1 MNPVRFIRP
10 RFERFAP
17 LFPLVTLLL
26 VTAVLSP
33 TAKAFEDADN
43 EKKGAAAGAEK
54 QKDEPRAD
62 EVKKPTRNPLTD
74 LIKRGLQSGKTKP
87 AEGSAIKLPAAPETP
102 AGKKANR
109 HAFDPRA
116 PYDKRADDW
125 MRKAL
130 AQIKAGQWKDALE
143 LLQKISELP
152 DDTLFRTEAGT
163 WVSVRTESQ
172 RLFGTAPLELL
183 DEYRVQFGGLARQLL
198 AEALHSG
205 DLAAYGRV
213 AQRYFHTEAG
223 YEAANRLGS
232 LHFDRGEFPVAA
244 HWFRALWQV
253 RAPATRHPLWR
264 LKAAFATKQAGQ
276 FDLSLEILDSLP
288 TAAAI
293 VVAGQSRT
301 SGSWLASAPK
311 IHVPEEVALAEW
323 PVFYGTPRRTGFSMG
338 GEPLL
343 LPRWRLATTESHP
356 VRLQIENLIEDL
368 ADQGTTP
375 LPMLFPTMIGGKV
388 IFRTLHGVQVVDA
401 ATGRALWQ
409 TDESQ
414 PLERL
419 LSGAPAQTDND
430 GNGGLFPGAIMM
442 GRGIR
447 GWNNG
452 GFVGGNTGENGPL
465 SNLLYRNANFGIVSS
480 DGQRL
485 FVIDDPAFLTS
496 RQPANPWG
504 FDQSGNAVTQSACRL
519 NAYNL
524 ESGHPEWEI
533 GGPSSGEPFDPPLAG
548 YFFFGAPVAEGG
560 DLFLVGESTAGETSG
575 QIRLICLD
583 PRSGENKW
591 SQPIA
596 VSEVAIEKDTGRRW
610 LTAQV
615 AVGDGILV
623 CPTSVGWL
631 IALDRVTHSIL
642 WGYRTAAPGP
652 RNNLTGMADNEV
664 QRMVPHVPL
673 GGGWGP
679 APPII
684 AEGRIIYTPPESQVL
699 VCLDESTGKELW
711 TKPRANFQY
720 LAGVFNHEVVL
731 VGRDSVASYK
741 LDGAA
746 SWTAKIP
753 APAGRA
759 VAVAGR
765 LYVPIATGEVWGIDL
780 ENGNVSDKRILP
792 SQVASIG
799 NLAMYRGMLLS
810 VDALGLVAFEQRD
823 AVESEIAQ
831 RKQHDPRDAWSLV
844 RQAEINVLKR
854 NQPGA
859 LVALR
864 QVPRA
869 SLTGELG
876 EKFRGL
882 YVQVLTATIRDELSS
897 GASEADLKELAAIVA
912 TPDERHALRRLRAEL
927 FVARQEYEQAF
938 DAYLALADDPQ
949 MLVTRDDAPGVRVR
963 SDLWVAGKLADLR
976 GAVADSTRAAFDRR
990 ITALRAE
997 AETSHSAR
1005 ARFVTLFPN
1014 HPQTAVLRREL
1025 AESHARFGDFLAAE
1039 HVLRALSRGRDL
1051 SVAAEATERLAR
1063 LMVDSRLPADAAW
1076 YYRELEQ
1083 RFGAV
1088 VVRDG
1093 QTGAQIIKTLRDAGR
1108 FPEAPLPLLDWHS
1121 DAVRVE
1127 RMGSSF
1133 SNHVTQEL
1141 SSIGSPLPFFAEHRL
1156 EVEPATQRLEIID
1169 GLTDDMHW
1177 SLPLRNRSGTP
1188 ETSQAFAQAAGHQLT
1203 LLYRGVI
1210 HSLSPVDRR
1219 VLWTKALE
1227 SRGTAQPQYFGRNQS
1242 PLAPMQQTF
1251 QLLNRQATLSATG
1264 GGPGSGLG
1272 LVTDDYV
1279 GTQGRRSL
1287 TLLDA
1292 MTGDVCWVCT
1302 GVRPGSLVFGGD
1314 EVVYLR
1320 PPDGQNPVALR
1331 ASDGKRLEVELLAE
1345 TLNRA
1350 MHVVGDGFVVP
1361 ASAGGK
1367 SGLRLFEPVSG
1378 RNLWTVEFARGTVMT
1393 TLENDRMALLEPDGK
1408 FAILDLRTGAR
1419 HDLATLSADQ
1429 LKGRSEVYVLADNV
1443 NFYLV
1448 INVNKFQNNNYYSEQ
1463 VPFLR
1468 ANGLVL
1474 AFDQT
1479 TGRERWKES
1488 VQSQNL
1494 MLERLTFSPYLVF
1507 ASRKYEEPRKGR
1519 QQIWS
1524 LHLLVLDKLSGRKLL
1539 DEKSSAQP
1547 GFRSVTVSAVDR
1559 YVELRSY
1566 NERVRLFPVDK
1577 SAIEGS
1583 SGGQ

>member
-1 MNPVRFIRP
+1 
-10 RFERFAP
+10 
-17 LFPLVTLLL
+17 
-26 VTAVLSP
+26 
-33 TAKAFEDADN
+33 
-43 EKKGAAAGAEK
+43 
-54 QKDEPRAD
+54 
-62 EVKKPTRNPLTD
+62 
-74 LIKRGLQSGKTKP
+74 
-87 AEGSAIKLPAAPETP
+87 
-102 AGKKANR
+102 
-109 HAFDPRA
+109 
-116 PYDKRADDW
+116 
-125 MRKAL
+125 
-130 AQIKAGQWKDALE
+130 
-143 LLQKISELP
+143 
-152 DDTLFRTEAGT
+152 
-163 WVSVRTESQ
+163 
-172 RLFGTAPLELL
+172 
-183 DEYRVQFGGLARQLL
+183 
-198 AEALHSG
+198 
-205 DLAAYGRV
+205 
-213 AQRYFHTEAG
+213 
-223 YEAANRLGS
+223 
-232 LHFDRGEFPVAA
+232 
-244 HWFRALWQV
+244 
-253 RAPATRHPLWR
+253 

-276 FDLSLEILDSLP
+276 SELSREMYDNSTETVSAP
-288 TAAAI
+288 
-293 VVAGQSRT
+293 VVVGGQSREA
-301 SGSWLASAPK
+301 GRWMASAPK
-311 IHVPEEVALAEW
+311 VAGPEEVALAEW
-323 PVFYGTPRRTGFSMG
+323 PVFYGTPRRTGFAMG

-356 VRLQIENLIEDL
+356 VRLQIEHLIEDL

-375 LPMLFPTMIGGKV
+375 LPMLFPTMVGGKV
-388 IFRTLHGVQVVDA
+388 VFRTLHGVQVLDA

-419 LSGAPAQTDND
+419 LSGGAGQVDND
-430 GNGGLFPGAIMM
+430 GNGGLFPGAMNNM
-442 GRGIR
+442 GRGMR
-447 GWNNG
+447 VWNVG

-465 SNLLYRNANFGIVSS
+465 SNLLYRNSNFGIVSS

-485 FVIDDPAFLTS
+485 FVVDDPAFLTS

-504 FDQSGNAVTQSACRL
+504 FDQSGNAVIQSACRL

-533 GGPSSGEPFDPPLAG
+533 GGPASGEPFDPPLAG
-548 YFFFGAPVAEGG
+548 HFFFGAPVAEGG

-583 PRSGENKW
+583 PRSGEKKW
-591 SQPIA
+591 SQTIA
-596 VSEVAIEKDTGRRW
+596 ASEVGIEKDTGRRW
-610 LTAQV
+610 WTAQV

-652 RNNLTGMADNEV
+652 RNNLTGIADNEV
-664 QRMVPHVPL
+664 QQMVPHVPL

-699 VCLDESTGKELW
+699 VCLDEYTGRELW

-741 LDGAA
+741 LDGAQ

-780 ENGNVSDKRILP
+780 ESGNVSDKRILP

-831 RKQHDPRDAWSLV
+831 RKQQDPRDAWSLL

-854 NQPGA
+854 NQAEA

-869 SLTGELG
+869 SLAGDLG

-882 YVQVLTATIRDELSS
+882 YVQVLTATIRDDL
-897 GASEADLKELAAIVA
+897 ASAATEADLKELAAIVA
-912 TPDERHALRRLRAEL
+912 TPEERHGLRRLRAEL
-927 FVARQEYEQAF
+927 FVAHREYERAF

-949 MLVTRDDAPGVRVR
+949 MLVSRDDAPGVRVR
-963 SDLWVAGKLADLR
+963 SDLWVAGKLADLM
-976 GAVADSTRAAFDRR
+976 GAVADPARAALDRR

-997 AETSHSAR
+997 AEASDSAR

-1025 AESHARFGDFLAAE
+1025 AESYARRGDFLAAE
-1039 HVLRALSRGRDL
+1039 HLLRALSRGRDL
-1051 SVAAEATERLAR
+1051 RVAAEATERLAR
-1063 LMVDSRLPADAAW
+1063 LMVDSRLPADAAR
-1076 YYRELEQ
+1076 YFHDLEE

-1088 VVRDG
+1088 VVRDA
-1093 QTGAQIIKTLRDAGR
+1093 QTGAQIVKTLSDAGK

-1133 SNHVTQEL
+1133 SNHVPQEL
-1141 SSIGSPLPFFAEHRL
+1141 TSIGSPVPFFGQHRF
-1156 EVEPATQRLEIID
+1156 EVDPATQRLEIID
-1169 GLTDDMHW
+1169 GLSDDMHW
-1177 SLPLRNRSGTP
+1177 SLPLRTRSGTP
-1188 ETSQAFAQAAGHQLT
+1188 EASQAFAQAAGHQLT

-1251 QLLNRQATLSATG
+1251 QLLNRQATFSGTG
-1264 GGPGSGLG
+1264 GGAGSGLG

-1279 GTQGRRSL
+1279 ATQGRRSL
-1287 TLLDA
+1287 TMLDG
-1292 MTGDVCWVCT
+1292 MTGDVCWVYT
-1302 GVRPGSLVFGGD
+1302 GVRPGSLVFGGE
-1314 EVVYLR
+1314 EVVYVR
-1320 PPDGQNPVALR
+1320 PPDGQNPVGLR
-1331 ASDGKRLEVELLAE
+1331 ASDGKRVEVEILAE

-1350 MHVVGDGFVVP
+1350 MHVVGDSFVVP

-1408 FAILDLRTGAR
+1408 FAILDLHTGAR
-1419 HDLATLSADQ
+1419 RDLAKLSADQ

-1448 INVNKFQNNNYYSEQ
+1448 INVNKLQNNNYYSEQ

-1474 AFDQT
+1474 AFDQS

-1547 GFRSVTVSAVDR
+1547 GFRSVTVSAADR